1 MAKVVSPDSEIKE
14 MERLNV
20 PAGRDV
26 VDLIGAT
33 RLWADSER
41 ATVVSGLIIDGVID
55 VRPCSTR
62 FGDYPYC
69 DAIPKWRQYCAAS
82 TERYDRLLPAGRA
95 TPGASGV
102 SPSSRQVATNLPT
115 VSDSRQD
122 LSRQT
127 TGSSL
132 DL

>member
-1 MAKVVSPDSEIKE
+1 

-33 RLWADSER
+33 RLWPDSEW
-41 ATVVSGLIIDGVID
+41 ATVVSSSSMASSMR
-55 VRPCSTR
+55 VRAAR

-95 TPGASGV
+95 IPSAS
-102 SPSSRQVATNLPT
+102 
-115 VSDSRQD
+115 
-122 LSRQT
+122 
-127 TGSSL
+127 
-132 DL
+132 